1 MTHEGCHSAT
11 ADPEFPVKAGQGF
24 VPATHDCASQTCH
37 SVKEAPRGVHSL
49 LKKKN
54 ILLGFPLEEFPY

>member
-1 MTHEGCHSAT
+1 MTREGCHSAT

-37 SVKEAPRGVHSL
+37 SVKEVPRGVHAL
-49 LKKKN
+49 FLKKV
-54 ILLGFPLEEFPY
+54 LLGFPLEEFPY